1 MKTAVPKNSNI
12 TDPDMPKKPTT
23 AYILY
28 FKSRKEKYLSEYPNS
43 GITDITKLIAK
54 EWGELPREKQIVRCQ
69 KQTGREEKLK
79 KINKLFEKWKK

>member
-1 MKTAVPKNSNI
+1 MKTAVPKNSDI
-12 TDPDMPKKPTT
+12 KDPDMPKKPTT

-54 EWGELPREKQIVRCQ
+54 EWGELPREK
-69 KQTGREEKLK
+69 
-79 KINKLFEKWKK
+79 